1 MADMFSKTKMVN
13 VVTPE
18 GGAMWAKVIEPDYKF
33 DKDGRYECTLV
44 VDPEDKNEKTAAATQ
59 KFIDMV
65 EDMLEKAYQTA
76 SEEVAPG
83 KAKTLTKTPAIKEHL
98 DKDGNETGLW
108 AVKAK
113 SKAKFKD
120 EDITIPIYDVKAARI
135 DNPGLIGNGSR
146 IKLQVGLKPYY
157 MASNNSVGISM
168 RLKRV
173 QIIDLNP
180 YSGGSGFADESDG
193 AEYDDA
199 PFKDDN
205 NGGDF

>member
-18 GGAMWAKVIEPDYKF
+18 GGALWAKVIEPDYKF
-33 DKDGRYECTLV
+33 DKDGRYECTLI
-44 VDPEDKNEKTAAATQ
+44 VDPEDKNEKTAAETQ

-65 EDMLEKAYQTA
+65 DDMLEKAYKTA

-83 KAKTLTKTPAIKEHL
+83 KVKNLTKASPIKEHL

-120 EDITIPIYDVKAARI
+120 EDVIIPIYDVKATRI
-135 DNPGLIGNGSR
+135 QDPGLIGNGSR

-180 YSGGSGFADESDG
+180 YGGDTGFTDESDG

-199 PFKDDN
+199 PFEDN
-205 NGGDF
+205 KSGGDF